1 MTERL
6 SDTIKQA
13 PFACYVLLSEP
24 LLATFDDV
32 LDAADEDYPGM
43 NWGYQAPDGEGV
55 IDTRQDMTL
64 TDTTG
69 TIEFTCLGGRVKKDW
84 MEEIHNSNLF
94 FPRVVEA
101 LGDHTDCIRISFNSR
116 TRDTSVTA
124 RLKAARQLTCLAAI
138 FAKLPIATA
147 VYVPSAEKVV
157 RPALW
162 VDAVEPENAEE
173 VPILQW
179 MTVGLREYNDL
190 AGLPQA
196 ASAYTIGLAPFLG
209 QEFVLPRMKC
219 PGAEAEV
226 ILSGLVS
233 MAFEQ
238 DAPFEDGS
246 EMGFGAGDK
255 SFRVRHCPEGRHD
268 APTDQIW
275 FLHSTC
281 DIDDRKL
288 LGVTERE
295 RTAAITR
302 QRSEKFRS
310 QLAKRVVAKL

>member
-162 VDAVEPENAEE
+162 VDAVEPGEE
-173 VPILQW
+173 FF
-179 MTVGLREYNDL
+179 EE
-190 AGLPQA
+190 AGLHFEGRGGNRKGAKARRVP
-196 ASAYTIGLAPFLG
+196 GLGVLG
-209 QEFVLPRMKC
+209 WMERLGGSVLP
-219 PGAEAEV
+219 
-226 ILSGLVS
+226 
-233 MAFEQ
+233 
-238 DAPFEDGS
+238 
-246 EMGFGAGDK
+246 
-255 SFRVRHCPEGRHD
+255 
-268 APTDQIW
+268 
-275 FLHSTC
+275 
-281 DIDDRKL
+281 
-288 LGVTERE
+288 
-295 RTAAITR
+295 AIG
-302 QRSEKFRS
+302 
-310 QLAKRVVAKL
+310 